1 MAVAN
6 TVTYNKHDYVTRL
19 RQRLNRPTNWMEVAR
34 VKYSDV
40 RTIVESVISTEPS
53 VVTGTRGTSYTHE
66 AFALIAD
73 TLTISNYRNIPM
85 FIDEADRY
93 QQSYFDQMAMG
104 DFQAKKINE
113 YIEAQFLAQH
123 TSGVNFGAGDL
134 ANTSSGDETQITVSA
149 TNIDDLIRA
158 IKRKIYGQNGI
169 EAAMERGFYSIWR
182 PSDWEFLEGFWQANG
197 FSNADDA
204 LKNGVAPN
212 KGVYYLGMWH
222 YLSNDHTANHL
233 FAGVRKS
240 ADIGIL
246 RSTYGRV
253 KFLED
258 PSNGS
263 GPMSGLGVVSRVDY
277 GFSFPANGSLNQLTQ
292 DVNVA

>member
-1 MAVAN
+1 
-6 TVTYNKHDYVTRL
+6 
-19 RQRLNRPTNWMEVAR
+19 
-34 VKYSDV
+34 
-40 RTIVESVISTEPS
+40 
-53 VVTGTRGTSYTHE
+53 
-66 AFALIAD
+66 
-73 TLTISNYRNIPM
+73 
-85 FIDEADRY
+85 
-93 QQSYFDQMAMG
+93 
-104 DFQAKKINE
+104 
-113 YIEAQFLAQH
+113 
-123 TSGVNFGAGDL
+123 
-134 ANTSSGDETQITVSA
+134 
-149 TNIDDLIRA
+149 
-158 IKRKIYGQNGI
+158 
-169 EAAMERGFYSIWR
+169 
-182 PSDWEFLEGFWQANG
+182 
-197 FSNADDA
+197 
-204 LKNGVAPN
+204 
-212 KGVYYLGMWH
+212 MWH

>member
-169 EAAMERGFYSIWR
+169 EADMASKR
-182 PSDWEFLEGFWQANG
+182 L
-197 FSNADDA
+197 
-204 LKNGVAPN
+204 
-212 KGVYYLGMWH
+212 
-222 YLSNDHTANHL
+222 
-233 FAGVRKS
+233 
-240 ADIGIL
+240 GIL
-246 RSTYGRV
+246 RRILASEW
-253 KFLED
+253 F
-258 PSNGS
+258 
-263 GPMSGLGVVSRVDY
+263 
-277 GFSFPANGSLNQLTQ
+277 F
-292 DVNVA
+292 